1 MDLDNKNILSLYY
14 SRQNTSSILT
24 EAKDEQSM
32 LSKVAWYIA
41 EIIDPTGILSWDDLG
56 VAVKRFKDEPG
67 FWHAVG
73 VALAFYTCIPSIAP
87 VAAAAATGAGAG
99 AATGAAVGAGVGA
112 VGGLGAGAA
121 PGAAAGAGVGAAGG
135 GLAAG
140 GSAYAIW
147 TIAKGVAKLGDKIR
161 RIPGIKKVITK
172 VLDSVKGAF
181 AMPGVQ
187 KAGQELIDTLVSKN
201 IIKKETFDTIAKAFK
216 EVKIKWPFSFR
227 PALPSMRKGAIRGVQ
242 GGINRGFE
250 TKENLFAQNGKLK
263 QYAPTPGQPLI
274 PGSVGA
280 AAGAGTG
287 AAAAAGSSNPYEV
300 ITVQGPQ
307 GPIQTTRRAAQQ
319 AGLTPIED
327 TDIGSQQKQQ
337 PMYAFGGRL
346 LTPQQAAALGPL
358 AQPVTR
364 GATGEVVP
372 QNVPQGAT
380 QQNPGGREFQSP
392 SQYMRPDNFNNP
404 PTSFFNNPYNQQ
416 TGQYAQGGYPQYGGV
431 AGGVAGMGNII
442 GGLLQNV
449 GMLTG
454 QMAGTPVAGIGNM
467 AGGLL
472 SILPGLGGN
481 MGGMPMP
488 GMGFPGMGGI

>member
-14 SRQNTSSILT
+14 NRQNNTSFLT

-32 LSKVAWYIA
+32 LSKAAWYIA
-41 EIIDPTGILSWDDLG
+41 EIIDPTGVLSWDDLA

-67 FWHAVG
+67 FWLG
-73 VALAFYTCIPSIAP
+73 VAVVLAFYTCIPSIAP
-87 VAAAAATGAGAG
+87 VAAAAAAGAGAG

-112 VGGLGAGAA
+112 VGGVGVGAA
-121 PGAAAGAGVGAAGG
+121 PGAAAGAGIGAGTG
-135 GLAAG
+135 GLVAG
-140 GSAYAIW
+140 GSAYTIW
-147 TIAKGVAKLGDKIR
+147 TIAKGVAKLGPKALK
-161 RIPGIKKVITK
+161 IPGIKKIIGK

-187 KAGQELIDTLVSKN
+187 KAGQNLIDGLVAKG

-216 EVKIKWPFSFR
+216 EVKIKWPFQWR
-227 PALPSMRKGAIRGVQ
+227 PALPTKKKGFARGVQ
-242 GGINRGFE
+242 AGMNSFYK
-250 TKENLFAQNGKLK
+250 TKEDLFGQDGKLK
-263 QYAPTPGQPLI
+263 QYAPVPGQPII
-274 PGSVGA
+274 PGS
-280 AAGAGTG
+280 AGAGASAGAATG
-287 AAAAAGSSNPYEV
+287 AGNPYEI

-319 AGLTPIED
+319 AGLTPIENAEL
-327 TDIGSQQKQQ
+327 GSQQKEQ
-337 PMYAFGGRL
+337 PMYSFGGRL

-364 GATGEVVP
+364 GANGQVVP

-380 QQNPGGREFQSP
+380 QQNPGGREMQLP

-404 PTSFFNNPYNQQ
+404 PTSFLNNPFGQQ
-416 TGQYAQGGYPQYGGV
+416 AGQYAQGGYPQYGGM
-431 AGGVAGMGNII
+431 AGGVAGMGNIL
-442 GGLLQNV
+442 GGLIQNI

-454 QMAGTPVAGIGNM
+454 QMAGTPVAGIGNI

-472 SILPGLGGN
+472 NILPGLGGN

-488 GMGFPGMGGI
+488 GMGFPGMGGV